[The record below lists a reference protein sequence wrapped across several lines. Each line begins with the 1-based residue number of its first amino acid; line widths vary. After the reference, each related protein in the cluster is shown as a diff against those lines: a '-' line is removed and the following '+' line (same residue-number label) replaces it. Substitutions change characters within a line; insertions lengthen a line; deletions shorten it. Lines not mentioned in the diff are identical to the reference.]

1 MLRMVLIA
9 PRSGLDLI
17 DKEVEF
23 LLRLNCRIY
32 PILGDITIE
41 SLTKEITMIE
51 KADVLWIA
59 AHMSDG
65 GQLILGETSI
75 PFETFVA
82 LIRGRFKL
90 VYLNTCSSLSFAQN
104 IQNETGVAVV
114 ATIKDVLDYEA
125 YQIGSLFASA
135 LVKTRSPQA
144 AYRISLP
151 ANNSTYI
158 FLGGLNSDLMF
169 DSETQTEKLQE
180 LTKAFYKLDATLNA
194 ELIIMKQRLQLLEEN
209 NHHISKLIEVL
220 QEQNNKKFF
229 VISILVVCVI
239 FEALLIYKF

>member
-1 MLRMVLIA
+1 MVLIA
-9 PRSGLDLI
+9 PRSDLDFV
-17 DKEVEF
+17 DKEVEA
-23 LLRLNCRIY
+23 LLRLNCRIF
-32 PILGDITIE
+32 PILGDITVE
-41 SLTKEITMIE
+41 TLTKEIGQIE

-59 AHMSDG
+59 THLSAG
-65 GQLILGETSI
+65 GQLILGDTSI
-75 PFETFVA
+75 PFERFVA

-90 VYLNTCSSLSFAQN
+90 VYLNTCASQSFAQS
-104 IQNETGVAVV
+104 IQSETGVAVV
-114 ATIKDVLDYEA
+114 ATIKDVQDEEA
-125 YQIGSLFASA
+125 YQIGSLFAA
-135 LVKTRSPQA
+135 TLVKTRSPQT
-144 AYRISLP
+144 AYKMSLP

-169 DSETQTEKLQE
+169 DNETQTEKLQE

-209 NHHISKLIEVL
+209 NRHISKLIEVL

-229 VISILVVCVI
+229 VIAILIICVI